1 MHQAFRLENSELP
14 RVPFPGSVHFLTQD
28 NLLLRKPRL
37 NGFEFCIP

>member
-14 RVPFPGSVHFLTQD
+14 QVASPGSVRFLTQD

-37 NGFEFCIP
+37 NVTFSIP